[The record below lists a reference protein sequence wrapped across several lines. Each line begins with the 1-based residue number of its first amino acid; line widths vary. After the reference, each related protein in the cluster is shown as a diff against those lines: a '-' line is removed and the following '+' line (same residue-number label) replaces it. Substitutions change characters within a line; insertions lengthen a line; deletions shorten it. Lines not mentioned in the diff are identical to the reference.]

1 MPSTSLIFIFI
12 LYFLGFFGFT
22 PLSWLGTASR
32 GIVIF
37 LFILINTKKSKY
49 KANFSAII
57 ILLYLFLFLNMISC
71 SIYREQTIY
80 ESIRYCYLGTYIYIA
95 YFILRRVNINIY
107 NVEKAF
113 YYLSILFV
121 ICYIF
126 QFFNPSLPLFI
137 SDDVVLARRFSS
149 SQQRFRFAGQA
160 IISLGFFM
168 CLNKYLLTRQYKYL
182 YVMVLSLFCILLL
195 GFRSLTVA
203 LFFSILMLFFKL
215 YGLKRKTFSAVF
227 SVCIILLIFIFTP
240 WGKNVYTDMME
251 RQEEQTFD
259 NTDYIRMIS
268 LNYHYTEYFHDTAEL
283 VLGSGIPAQER
294 GNYKGSKYSK
304 DIADLQEKG
313 FIYQDWGVIGYSW
326 IMGIGTIICIIWY
339 CLKGFLLKVDKEYYY
354 LGVWLLFLVLGSITT
369 AEMFRPGAPFLMMVV
384 LVLLDKIKGKYEQK
398 KHCTNFS

>member
-1 MPSTSLIFIFI
+1 
-12 LYFLGFFGFT
+12 
-22 PLSWLGTASR
+22 
-32 GIVIF
+32 
-37 LFILINTKKSKY
+37 
-49 KANFSAII
+49 
-57 ILLYLFLFLNMISC
+57 MISC

-384 LVLLDKIKGKYEQK
+384 LVLLDKIKGK
-398 KHCTNFS
+398 